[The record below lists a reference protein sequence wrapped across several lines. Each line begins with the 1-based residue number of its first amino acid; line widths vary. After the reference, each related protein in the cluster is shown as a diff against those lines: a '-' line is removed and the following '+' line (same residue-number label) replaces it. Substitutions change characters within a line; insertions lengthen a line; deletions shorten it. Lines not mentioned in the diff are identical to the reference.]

1 MSLLLIPF
9 PRITLSHLI
18 KQVRKREY
26 LKDEIYVFSKIL
38 LVLSHC
44 YDRTSNAQ
52 LKYKIWGDQNLTV
65 QENRDLLYIK
75 NKYLQLNINPWDF
88 IEHILNVYKKPFVEF
103 IYEYVYEEP
112 VAYRSKVTYT
122 PAMQPQQQPQP
133 QKKTCSKSP
142 SPSPSRTITDNNFN
156 MDDKDQNA
164 INILL
169 SLQG

>member
-1 MSLLLIPF
+1 MTLLLIPF

-26 LKDEIYVFSKIL
+26 RKDIIYVFSKIL

-44 YDRTSNAQ
+44 YDKTSNAEK
-52 LKYKIWGDQNLTV
+52 KYKIWGEENLTV
-65 QENRDLLYIK
+65 QETRDLLYIK

-112 VAYRSKVTYT
+112 VAHRSKITYT
-122 PAMQPQQQPQP
+122 PPKQQHPR
-133 QKKTCSKSP
+133 SISLSP
-142 SPSPSRTITDNNFN
+142 SPSPSRTIIDNNI
-156 MDDKDQNA
+156 DKEDQNA